1 MKNKLKTLITIV
13 AATIAP
19 ALITSSSQAW
29 TIYGYQFGDTYI
41 QDSYDWDSG
50 MSFSCILI
58 LLGIHILLTVI
69 SKNFKKT
76 S

>member
-29 TIYGYQFGDTYI
+29 TTYRYQFGIHTSKTHMIGIWNEFSCYSNTFGNTYI
-41 QDSYDWDSG
+41 TNCY
-50 MSFSCILI
+50 
-58 LLGIHILLTVI
+58 
-69 SKNFKKT
+69 
-76 S
+76 

>member
-29 TIYGYQFGDTYI
+29 TTYGYQFGDTYI

-50 MSFSCILI
+50 MSFSCYSNTFGNTYI
-58 LLGIHILLTVI
+58 T
-69 SKNFKKT
+69 NCY
-76 S
+76 